1 MTKAQIAVVVA
12 AVANALN
19 QPKTGLAKKAKPSKQ
34 AAKAAKLPRADYLA
48 SVKAKFAKVGINLT
62 FDPKTDR
69 FVDVLPAK
77 GWIALGRIP
86 AKGQHNI
93 NGLFHKSQTNAL
105 AQ

>member
-1 MTKAQIAVVVA
+1 MTKSQIATIVAAVVA
-12 AVANALN
+12 ALD
-19 QPKTGLAKKAKPSKQ
+19 PKDQKPPMKKAKPSK
-34 AAKAAKLPRADYLA
+34 AKAAKLPRAQYLL
-48 SVKAKFAKVGINLT
+48 SIKSKFADQGIT
-62 FDPKTDR
+62 VKYDAKTDK

-105 AQ
+105 A